1 MKKTCHEPNPVR
13 KKHGIN
19 YFIMSLCV
27 LLFTCICVCQGFAN
41 ITPKTAVAIAATPV
55 SGKVVDSK
63 GQPLAGVSV
72 KENGT
77 SNGTVTDSD
86 GNFRLNVSGP
96 SSVLTFSF
104 VGYLPQEVHVRD
116 QTSIQITLAETNS
129 KLDDVVV
136 VGYTTQKRSA
146 ITGAISS
153 VKGSDLAKAPVDNI
167 TNSLAGQVS
176 GVITRQYG
184 GGEPGNDNTTI
195 HIRGINSI
203 PNPNFPNSDPSAPL
217 IVIDGIIR
225 NNLNQIDPN
234 EIESVT
240 ILKDAAAVAPYGLGG
255 ANGVVL
261 ITTKT
266 GKNGPPSLSLAGY
279 YGHQAPTYYP
289 KVLGP
294 QDYMTL
300 YDEAQTND
308 NVAAANLAYAPGY
321 ISSYL
326 TNHAKD
332 PDRYPIGNGRS
343 IVNFKAP
350 EQNYNLDL
358 SGGSDRVRYYTNLG
372 YFNQAGM
379 FAPISYTRYSYNL
392 GMEVSATSSTKVSIS
407 LKGAFEKSTDVD
419 AAISNSTIFRDSYKL
434 IPINPLQFS
443 NGDYGSSQGLSL
455 LGALNSGGYSHTYTN
470 TLLSTLAIE
479 QRLPIKGLSIKGTLS
494 YDPTSTN
501 QKQWHLPF
509 YYYTINTS
517 STPYVYTKAIAT
529 AEGPPAYT
537 YLYEQYLKSENFT
550 YQGIL
555 TYNNTFGKNSVSGLI
570 VAEARNNINSNFNA
584 RINNYSLQVAEFN
597 FGSSNKNDYSIGGT
611 SGTASQVGYVYTVGD
626 VWDGKYSL
634 AASGRYDGHYYFA
647 PGHQYAF
654 FPAFSGF
661 WNIARENFMKNVS
674 WVDDFKLRASWGK
687 SGSLAGGPYQYQ
699 NAYNLIGDASAYGNG
714 VLVQGTSPTNQANPF
729 ITWEQ
734 AVKTDIG
741 FDASFLNR
749 KLNVTIDVYKQNRS
763 GILAQPTTILPGEYG
778 TVLSQV
784 NDESMEG
791 QGIELTVG
799 TRHQFASGLQ
809 LTVNGTFSYNTNKL
823 TQVYETAAT
832 FDNPNRRVTGRP
844 VNTQFG
850 YHAMGLFQKS
860 DDKNG
865 DGVINGADGYTVN
878 QFNAV
883 LRPGD
888 IKYEDVNHDGKI
900 DANDIVPIGNSPVP
914 LIDYGL
920 NLNASWKGF
929 DLSLFFQGA
938 AKSTINVQ
946 SFITIPFDNNSSNT
960 GYEYFD
966 NRWTPSH
973 PNAKYP
979 IADVSPSSNNTQAS
993 DFWNRNASYV
1003 RLKTAQLGYSIPPR
1017 ILKRISIKAFRVY
1030 VSGQNLLTLSPLKFM
1045 DPELGGVNTAGQIA
1059 TGQEVIY
1066 PIQRVI
1072 TVGFSATF

>member
-1 MKKTCHEPNPVR
+1 V
-13 KKHGIN
+13 
-19 YFIMSLCV
+19 F
-27 LLFTCICVCQGFAN
+27 QGFADV
-41 ITPKTAVAIAATPV
+41 TPKTTAAIASTHL
-55 SGKVVDSK
+55 SGRVVDSK
-63 GQPLAGVSV
+63 GQALVGVSV

-77 SNGTVTDSD
+77 SNGTVTDNN
-86 GNFRLNVSGP
+86 GNFSLNVSGP
-96 SSVLTFSF
+96 SSVLTFSS
-104 VGYLPQEVHVRD
+104 VGYQPQEVHVRN
-116 QTSIQITLAETNS
+116 QTSIQITLLETNA
-129 KLDDVVV
+129 KLEDVIV
-136 VGYTTQKRSA
+136 VGYTTQKKSE
-146 ITGAISS
+146 ITGAISA

-176 GVITRQYG
+176 GVITRQNG

-203 PNPNFPNSDPSAPL
+203 PNPNFPNTDPSAPL

-225 NNLNQIDPN
+225 SNINQIDPN
-234 EIESVT
+234 AIESVT

-261 ITTKT
+261 ITTKS
-266 GKNGPPSLSLAGY
+266 GKNGPPALSLSGY

-308 NVAAANLAYAPGY
+308 NVAAANLAYAPSY
-321 ISSYL
+321 ISNYL
-326 TNHAKD
+326 TNHASN
-332 PDRYPIGNGRS
+332 PDLYPIGNGRS
-343 IVNFKAP
+343 LVNFKAP
-350 EQNYNLDL
+350 VQNYNMDL
-358 SGGSDRVRYYTNLG
+358 SGGGDRVKYYANLG

-379 FAPISYTRYSYNL
+379 FAPITYTRYSYTL
-392 GMEVSATSSTKVSIS
+392 GLEVNATSSTKVSIS
-407 LKGAFEKSTDVD
+407 LKGAYERNTDVD
-419 AAISNSTIFRDSYKL
+419 AAIGSSTIFRDSYKL
-434 IPINPLQFS
+434 IPINPTQYS
-443 NGDYGSSQGLSL
+443 NGDYGSSQGLSI
-455 LGALNSGGYSHTYTN
+455 LGALNSGGYNHSYNN
-470 TLLSTLAIE
+470 TLLSTIAIE

-509 YYYTINTS
+509 YYYTINTAT
-517 STPYVYTKAIAT
+517 TPYVYTQAIAT

-555 TYNNTFGKNSVSGLI
+555 TYHNTFGKNSLSGLV
-570 VAEARNNINSNFNA
+570 VAEARNNTNSNFNA
-584 RINNYSLQVAEFN
+584 RINNYSLPVDEFN
-597 FGSSNKNDYSIGGT
+597 FGSSNKNDYTIGGT

-626 VWDGKYSL
+626 VFDGKYSL

-661 WNIARENFMKNVS
+661 WNIARENFMKHVS
-674 WVDDFKLRASWGK
+674 WLDDLKLRASWGK
-687 SGSLAGGPYQYQ
+687 SGSLAGGAYQFQ
-699 NAYNLIGDASAYGNG
+699 NAYNLTGDASAYGSG

-734 AVKTDIG
+734 AIKTDIG
-741 FDASFLNR
+741 FDASLLNR
-749 KLNVTIDVYKQNRS
+749 NLNVTVDVYNQNRS

-778 TVLSQV
+778 TTLSQV
-784 NDESMEG
+784 NDEKMEG
-791 QGIELTVG
+791 KGIELTIG
-799 TRHQFASGLQ
+799 TRHQFANGLQ
-809 LTVNGTFSYNTNKL
+809 IGVNGTFSYNTNKL

-832 FDNPNRRVTGRP
+832 YDNPNRRVTGRP

-850 YHAMGLFQKS
+850 YHALGLFTEA
-860 DDKNG
+860 DDKNH
-865 DGVINGADGYTVN
+865 DGVINAADGYNVN
-878 QFNAV
+878 QFNTV

-888 IKYEDVNHDGKI
+888 IKYADVNKDGTI
-900 DANDIVPIGNSPVP
+900 DANDIVPIGHSPVP

-929 DLSLFFQGA
+929 DLLLFFQGA

-946 SFITIPFDNNSSNT
+946 SFITIPFDNNSSNV
-960 GYEYFD
+960 GYEYFN
-966 NRWTPSH
+966 NRWTPSNQ
-973 PNAKYP
+973 NARYP
-979 IADVSPSSNNTQAS
+979 IADVAPTSNNTQAS

-1003 RLKTAQLGYSIPPR
+1003 RLKTAQLGYSIPTG
-1017 ILKRISIKAFRVY
+1017 ISRRVGIKAFRVY

-1072 TVGFSATF
+1072 TVGFNATF